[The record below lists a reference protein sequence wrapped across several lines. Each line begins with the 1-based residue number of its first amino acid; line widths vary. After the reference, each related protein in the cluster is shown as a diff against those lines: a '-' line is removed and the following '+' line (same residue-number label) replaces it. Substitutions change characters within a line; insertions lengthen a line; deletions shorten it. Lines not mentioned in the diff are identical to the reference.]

1 MRKLLALAATVATI
15 AALSGCAA
23 QTPADAL
30 MQGASQ
36 VCTAGTQHA
45 SVDQI
50 QVSKDQTQVPTVE
63 FATPISAETVETKV
77 IVEGDGPKIYG
88 NQLVDLEYLG
98 VNGGTGQTFQASK
111 FDGTDFASQFLT
123 SGQNPDFCGALAG
136 VREGSRVA
144 ILFPA
149 ALAHG
154 GQGIPDLGVSATD
167 SIVFVFDVLKAF
179 LPRALGDE
187 KALPAGFP
195 SVSIVRAANGAPGI
209 TIPKSAAPTSLQI
222 ATVIEG
228 RGEAVKLG
236 QTVTLHYSGFL
247 WDGKTQFDSSWEKGQ
262 PAQFKLAEG
271 SLIKGFLK
279 AVEDQKIGSQVV
291 AVIPP
296 ADGYG
301 DTDQGSIP
309 AGSTL
314 VFVID
319 ILGAN

>member
-23 QTPADAL
+23 QNPADAS

-36 VCTAGTQHA
+36 ICTAGTEHA
-45 SVDQI
+45 SVEQI
-50 QVSKDQTQVPTVE
+50 QVSKDRTQQPKVE
-63 FATPISAETVETKV
+63 FATPITAETVETKV

-88 NQLVDLEYLG
+88 NQLVDLEYMG
-98 VNGGTGQTFQASK
+98 INGGTGETFQSSK
-111 FDGTDFASQFLT
+111 FEGTDFASQFLT

-149 ALAHG
+149 ALAHA

-167 SIVFVFDVLKAF
+167 SIIFVFDILKVF
-179 LPRALGDE
+179 LPKALGEE

-195 SVSIVRAANGAPGI
+195 GVSVVRAENGTPGI
-209 TIPKSAAPTSLQI
+209 TIPKSAAPTDLEI
-222 ATVIEG
+222 ATLIEG
-228 RGEAVKLG
+228 RGEAVEMG
-236 QTVTLHYSGFL
+236 QTVTLHYSGFV
-247 WDGKTQFDSSWEKGQ
+247 WDGKTKFDSSWDNGQ

-271 SLIKGFLK
+271 SLISGFLK
-279 AVEDQKIGSQVV
+279 AVEGQKIGSQVI
-291 AVIPP
+291 AIIPP
-296 ADGYG
+296 AEGYG
-301 DTDQGSIP
+301 DTEQGSIP
-309 AGSTL
+309 PGSTL

>member
-1 MRKLLALAATVATI
+1 
-15 AALSGCAA
+15 
-23 QTPADAL
+23 
-30 MQGASQ
+30 
-36 VCTAGTQHA
+36 
-45 SVDQI
+45 
-50 QVSKDQTQVPTVE
+50 
-63 FATPISAETVETKV
+63 
-77 IVEGDGPKIYG
+77 
-88 NQLVDLEYLG
+88 
-98 VNGGTGQTFQASK
+98 
-111 FDGTDFASQFLT
+111 
-123 SGQNPDFCGALAG
+123 
-136 VREGSRVA
+136 
-144 ILFPA
+144 LFPA

-209 TIPKSAAPTSLQI
+209 TIPKSAAPTNLQI

-228 RGEAVKLG
+228 RGEAVKMG

-279 AVEDQKIGSQVV
+279 AVEGQKIGSQVV